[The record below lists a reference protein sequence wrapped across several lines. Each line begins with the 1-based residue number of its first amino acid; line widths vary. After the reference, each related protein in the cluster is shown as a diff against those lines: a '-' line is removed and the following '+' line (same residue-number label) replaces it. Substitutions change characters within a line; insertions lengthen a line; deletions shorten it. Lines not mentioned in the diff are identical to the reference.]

1 MRTTPAGCNVSVPDR
16 LPTGPDPSRA
26 DDLLLPL
33 LAAGATAASAAA
45 VAGVSERTVR
55 RRVRDEDFRLAL
67 QRERGALRRQL
78 VDRLVVAALAAVDHL
93 GALAEPGNI
102 DATRLSAAKTTLEF
116 SARHLAVVDLNDRI
130 AELEERAEALSH
142 GRRR

>member
-1 MRTTPAGCNVSVPDR
+1 MSAPDR

-45 VAGVSERTVR
+45 VAGMSERTVR
-55 RRVRDEDFRLAL
+55 RRVKDEDFRIAL

-78 VDRLVVAALAAVDHL
+78 VDRLVGAALAAVDHL
-93 GALAEPGNI
+93 GALSEPGNT
-102 DATRLSAAKTTLEF
+102 DATRLTAARTTLEF
-116 SARHLAVVDLNDRI
+116 SARHLAVVDVNDRL
-130 AELEERAEALSH
+130 AELEERAAAMSIN
-142 GRRR
+142 RRG